1 MRRRNT
7 NTPTVAAIKRPQ
19 RGSHACVAASVV
31 MMDRALAQTD
41 VVVLGAS
48 SFAGDVASSLGTML
62 GIEGVVLG
70 VVGVIGR

>member
-1 MRRRNT
+1 
-7 NTPTVAAIKRPQ
+7 
-19 RGSHACVAASVV
+19 